1 MKKLLT
7 LLALTV
13 AFAGCSKDDYTSE
26 KNAEVPMQTVR
37 LGAGIVSDED
47 TKAAISSEDGSF
59 TWQENDQISVLA
71 TDGKFYTL
79 TLVDGKDSKYAEFEG
94 SIPQG
99 YVLTGVAV
107 YPATIAEGTENT
119 IYDAS
124 TGILNYTLPSE
135 YTWVKNSTNVP
146 MVAKLEEGASEASF
160 KQIGAV
166 IRFTFNGMPAKAKI
180 VFTAKNLGITG
191 NFEIDA
197 ENTGTSAIQAVS
209 TEGSSST
216 VTVNYEVENA
226 GTYAEINIPV
236 PTGKYDEFSVE
247 VFDAGNNSLLK
258 KDYTPAKTLNR
269 ATLLMMKTLD
279 AGPIVISEVWPYF
292 VDARVFWHK
301 FTGTT
306 QYALYIDDSE
316 EPIII
321 DDTTESDIAEAVF
334 GGDFGHKTSH
344 KVAVAK
350 AVNGVPMESTKSS
363 YVEFTTGNVMQMTN
377 NTGTKFIC
385 VGWDDVA
392 IGVENSTVYDDA
404 TKRWSLVP
412 ATNKSDRNLRGYRV
426 RLYSEDNTLLYE
438 EVPFSGQVDYGG
450 AFSNSS
456 WIGKIGGKNVL
467 LPTALSFGWLEPGK
481 KYYFQVQTLAEPVV
495 FNSPETGCFE
505 PNNTNGYSV
514 SSARGGSAWSKKV
527 EVTTNDVHV
536 ASNTEVFYEGFEDMF
551 FNNDLMNLAPAVV
564 PQVLTVPTAKGKEGS
579 DTKGGYVTN
588 TTTAP
593 AYKTWL
599 ASAKRKFSEQ
609 GFNTSLSAYAYGMVE
624 KYTAQGTL
632 RKMNEKAGSLNGWS
646 VQSNKYDY
654 RNVIPSFGNV
664 RLGQSSSSTGA
675 AYVTLFTPA
684 IQSPKLLD
692 DTDTPCVVTIRVCG
706 HTTDKERVCANVG
719 IYKYRDDQKTN
730 DASVYTFSHD
740 KSGNV
745 TDQWTNN
752 NTWTDADNYTH
763 YPEWYEVKAQL
774 YLRNGDVI
782 AIDKA
787 NPTIDGE
794 TDYYKGVI
802 TIDDLLVEVGTL
814 DNTTVVGERFYG
826 TAPNNTN
833 YDVWGLNGELPITFW
848 MGPPALDQMNVDA
861 LTADQ
866 INAIKTAYFDPIV
879 QGGYNLIETTNP
891 YPNSMKKILEW
902 CQDAGVK
909 LLDKSIQSI
918 NYDGNVPAQAAVH
931 MDRLSQYGN
940 HLSYGGAYVGP
951 DEPGNCQYLDID
963 IMNDA
968 YVNTINNKAHIVN
981 LLPSYANAEQLSYG
995 ASKVCSGIG
1004 HTHTAINNY
1013 ETYIKNFVNT
1023 VSVNCV
1029 FFDHYCLKKSGNDGS
1044 VSRGNVKSKQYYDL
1058 DIIRHYSLEKGI
1070 PFLMIT
1076 HGRPQWDAGYGAS
1089 ATATAPTV
1097 EKPTSHVYD
1106 EQRWLV
1112 WSQLAMGSKGV
1123 SYFCY
1128 WTPGGFSGGP
1138 FSWTSDGQKTRMY
1151 DILKDINQEILPIGR
1166 RLMNCHADGAISTN
1180 PTGNFALYE
1189 NNGVGL
1195 TNYGPVLSLQKGNF
1209 EDVIAG
1215 CFRDASTGEYKV
1227 LVTHKAPAG
1236 SNYEAGLAS
1245 IADLTIDTS
1254 MATEVKLHTVTLSN
1268 GHDAAATTV
1277 VSTVDVSGG
1286 TLTLNIPDGT
1296 AVLVEFPQTAN
1307 VSYN

>member
-1 MKKLLT
+1 MKKIIYSFLIA
-7 LLALTV
+7 LLATSCVEEAFVEQVPQLHTITV
-13 AFAGCSKDDYTSE
+13 SAGMGTDT
-26 KNAEVPMQTVR
+26 R
-37 LGAGIVSDED
+37 AGVSD
-47 TKAAISSEDGSF
+47 AGSF
-59 TWQENDQISVLA
+59 TWHSDDAISVMA
-71 TDGKFYTL
+71 TDGKYYTMTL
-79 TLVDGKDSKYAEFEG
+79 TDGAGTKQAEFTGSFPEG
-94 SIPQG
+94 VSI
-99 YVLTGVAV
+99 TTVAT
-107 YPATIAEGTENT
+107 YPATVDNGTVSNIYNEGTLT
-119 IYDAS
+119 
-124 TGILNYTLPSE
+124 YTLPSE
-135 YTWVKNSTNVP
+135 YTYKDGYANVP
-146 MVAKLEEGASEASF
+146 MISTFETAAESLPF
-160 KQIGAV
+160 MHIGALV
-166 IRFTFNGMPAKAKI
+166 RIPLNGMPANSKI
-180 VFTAKNLGITG
+180 EVSAKNRMITG
-191 NFEIDA
+191 DFTLSTDKV
-197 ENTGTSAIQAVS
+197 GTPDGVIATQTI
-209 TEGSSST
+209 EGNDV
-216 VTVNYEVENA
+216 VTINYTNERA
-226 GTYAEINIPV
+226 GDTAEINVPLPV
-236 PTGKYDEFSVE
+236 GVYDDLTVSVKDNGNNE
-247 VFDAGNNSLLK
+247 VFTKTWSLK
-258 KDYTPAKTLNR
+258 GKEFKR
-269 ATLLMMKTLD
+269 ANLLVMEPEQV
-279 AGPIVISEVWPYF
+279 GPMGIIDVYPYF
-292 VDARVFWHK
+292 VDARVLWSK
-301 FTGTT
+301 SKGAEA
-306 QYALYIDDSE
+306 YALYID
-316 EPIII
+316 
-321 DDTTESDIAEAVF
+321 ESDEPTIVSVDSLNEENGIYNYVI
-334 GGDFGHKTSH
+334 GGDFDHGSTHTVVIAPVVKGEV
-344 KVAVAK
+344 VAGSK
-350 AVNGVPMESTKSS
+350 SESF
-363 YVEFTTGNVMQMTN
+363 EFITGNIRQITY

-392 IGVENSTVYDDA
+392 IGVENSTVYNDA

-481 KYYFQVQTLAEPVV
+481 KYYFQVQTLTEPVV

-564 PQVLTVPTAKGKEGS
+564 PQVLTEPTAKGKEGS

-593 AYKTWL
+593 AYTDWL
-599 ASAKRKFSEQ
+599 NSSFADRKFSEQ

-719 IYKYRDDQKTN
+719 IYKYRDGQKTN

-745 TDQWTNN
+745 TEQWAKN
-752 NTWTDADNYTH
+752 NTWKDAQNYTH

-782 AIDKA
+782 AIDKY

-794 TDYYKGVI
+794 SDYYKGVI

-951 DEPGNCQYLDID
+951 DEPGNCQFPDID
-963 IMNDA
+963 KMNDA
-968 YVNTINNKAHIVN
+968 FASLLPNKAHIVN
-981 LLPSYANAEQLSYG
+981 LLPSYANKSQISYG
-995 ASKVCSGIG
+995 ASADCTGAQ
-1004 HTHTAINNY
+1004 HNHTAISTFEEY
-1013 ETYIKNFVNT
+1013 VRNFTNT
-1023 VSVNCV
+1023 VSVNCIL
-1029 FFDHYCLKKSGNDGS
+1029 FDHYCLQKSAADGS
-1044 VSRGNVKSKQYYDL
+1044 VLRGKVKSKQYYDL

-1070 PFLMIT
+1070 PFLQIT
-1076 HGRPQWDAGYGAS
+1076 HGRPQWELGYGS
-1089 ATATAPTV
+1089 NATATPPSV
-1097 EKPTSHVYD
+1097 DKPTEHVYD

-1112 WSQLAMGSKGV
+1112 WSQLALGSKGV

-1180 PTGNFALYE
+1180 PTGNYALYE

-1227 LVTHKAPAG
+1227 LVTHQTPAT
-1236 SNYEAGLAS
+1236 NDEEAATSS
-1245 IADLTIDTS
+1245 IAQLTLDTKMVTS
-1254 MATEVKLHTVTLSN
+1254 VKLHTVTLNDHNS
-1268 GHDAAATTV
+1268 AASTV
-1277 VSTVDVSGG
+1277 ESTVDVSGG
-1286 TLTLNIPDGT
+1286 NLTLSIPDGT
-1296 AVLVEFPQTAN
+1296 AVLVEFPETAN
-1307 VSYN
+1307 KSYN